1 MPTTLSPRQLEC
13 ATLFARGY
21 QAQEVGRRL
30 NIQTPTVE
38 THIAKAY
45 ERLGVSGRPAL
56 RRALGI
62 EYGDEPLGM
71 PGELEPPPDP
81 SVGGASAAS
90 ETATDERSAFEI
102 YKALGR
108 WRSPPRPPGGRATV
122 VVILAV
128 LSSMAIGTLLL
139 VLSTVYLLL
148 NSTGSWH

>member
-1 MPTTLSPRQLEC
+1 MPTRLSPRQLEC
-13 ATLFARGY
+13 ATLFAKGY
-21 QAQEVGRRL
+21 QAQEIGRIL
-30 NIQTPTVE
+30 SIQTKTVQG
-38 THIAKAY
+38 HIDEAY
-45 ERLGVSGRPAL
+45 ERLGVRGRPAL
-56 RRALGI
+56 RRLLRIESGEDSIGVPSLDEHALA
-62 EYGDEPLGM
+62 DLV
-71 PGELEPPPDP
+71 GE
-81 SVGGASAAS
+81 ASAAS